1 MARTKQTA
9 RRNKVPVYQAAEKA
23 AAFKESLSLPDKE
36 KERVKK
42 IALIQK
48 NKETKAKKTLEK
60 AKKVK
65 KDTAERKK
73 MRACAASSKELSRE
87 LRDIAPTAYQIQKLT
102 RERYKVLRTEVSE
115 TLNKIRKHTYKC

>member
-1 MARTKQTA
+1 MARTKQTV

-23 AAFKESLSLPDKE
+23 AAFQESLSLPDKE

-42 IALIQK
+42 IALIKK

-102 RERYKVLRTEVSE
+102 RERYKVLRAEVSE

>member
-23 AAFKESLSLPDKE
+23 AAFQESLSLADKE

-42 IALIQK
+42 IALIKK

-102 RERYKVLRTEVSE
+102 RERYKVLRAEMSE